1 MLSHRSLYRL
11 SVTADSDSVFLA
23 RVTDAL
29 ACLNLIP
36 ECLYAR
42 RDADGAGEALFAIL
56 VVSATASQ
64 VDILT
69 RKFLRM
75 TLVHGVEVEN
85 SVESSRNKQPSHSE

>member
-1 MLSHRSLYRL
+1 MLSHRCLYRL
-11 SVTADSDSVFLA
+11 SVTGDSDSVFLA

-42 RDADGAGEALFAIL
+42 RDAIGADEALFAIL
-56 VVSATASQ
+56 LVSATASQ

-69 RKFLRM
+69 RKFM
-75 TLVHGVEVEN
+75 QMPSVHGVEVED
-85 SVESSRNKQPSHSE
+85 SVE

>member
-42 RDADGAGEALFAIL
+42 RDADSAGEALLAIL
-56 VVSATASQ
+56 LVSATSAQ
-64 VDILT
+64 VDILR
-69 RKFLRM
+69 RKFM
-75 TLVHGVEVEN
+75 QMPLVHAVGVEK
-85 SVESSRNKQPSHSE
+85 SLT